1 MYKKLLYLCIATLP
15 FVGIVAHA
23 DTIGPS
29 CGSCFG
35 SIYTLTDTTTANPGV
50 FDVFLTVNTTGFTG
64 TSTDLLNAVALKLTS
79 QASDLTSIQLL
90 SAPSTFT
97 TVLST
102 GLNAN
107 GCTGPSGGFFCIQST
122 GLGVPLASPG
132 DIYNFSFAVTLA
144 SGSSFLSGPG
154 AASVKA
160 LYVTSTGKQN
170 GLTSEAITLT
180 PAPVPEP
187 STLVLMGTGLLGLA
201 LVSRKLVS

>member
-35 SIYTLTDTTTANPGV
+35 SIYTLTDTTTANPSV

-64 TSTDLLNAVALKLTS
+64 TSTDLLNAVALKITS
-79 QASDLTSIQLL
+79 QASDLTNIQLL

-97 TVLST
+97 TVLSM

-107 GCTGPSGGFFCIQST
+107 GCAGGNSGFFW
-122 GLGVPLASPG
+122 
-132 DIYNFSFAVTLA
+132 
-144 SGSSFLSGPG
+144 
-154 AASVKA
+154 
-160 LYVTSTGKQN
+160 
-170 GLTSEAITLT
+170 
-180 PAPVPEP
+180 
-187 STLVLMGTGLLGLA
+187 
-201 LVSRKLVS
+201 